1 MKPLKNN
8 TGLWLLFIA
17 LLATAVAAV
26 FLGPVHNPDLQ
37 IILKVRLPRVLA
49 GLMAGAS
56 LAGAGALMQGVLR
69 NPLADPYIL
78 GTSSGAALGAACSLM
93 LGSGFGTPLFYILSI
108 FGAFAATTA
117 SYFLARADNRAPA
130 INLLL
135 SGIIVSTFC
144 GALIL
149 LFFSLRRED
158 SFSVLMFMMGSITES
173 SPSILCGAAVL
184 FIIGAAT
191 GILLSRQI
199 DLMTL
204 GEEKAQT
211 LGVPAEKMKF
221 MAFACGALMCA
232 AAVMLSGTIGFV
244 GLIVPHICRLI
255 LGPAQRRL
263 MLGSVMAGALFLT
276 AMDALARTAAAPAEI
291 PVGVLTALAGA
302 PFFLWL
308 LKKRGTGYGL

>member
-1 MKPLKNN
+1 M
-8 TGLWLLFIA
+8 FAA
-17 LLATAVAAV
+17 LLATAGIAV
-26 FLGPVHNPDLQ
+26 FIGPVQNPDAQ
-37 IILKVRLPRVLA
+37 ILLKIRLPRVLA
-49 GLMAGAS
+49 GLIAGAG

-78 GTSSGAALGAACSLM
+78 GTSSGAALGAACALM
-93 LGSGFGTPLFYILSI
+93 LGSGYGSPLFYLLTVL
-108 FGAFAATTA
+108 GAFAATAA
-117 SYFLARADNRAPA
+117 SYFLARVEHRAPA
-130 INLLL
+130 VNLLL
-135 SGIIVSTFC
+135 AGIIVSTFC

-158 SFSVLMFMMGSITES
+158 SLSVLMFMMGSITEA
-173 SPSILCGAAVL
+173 SPSLLFGAGAL
-184 FIIGAAT
+184 FAIGAGT
-191 GILLSRQI
+191 GVLLSRQV

-221 MAFACGALMCA
+221 IAFACGALLCA
-232 AAVMLSGTIGFV
+232 AAVMLAGTIGFV

-263 MLGSVMAGALFLT
+263 MLGSLMTGALFLV
-276 AMDALARTAAAPAEI
+276 AMDALARTVAAPAEI

-308 LKKRGTGYGL
+308 LKKRGAGYGV